1 MSSLP
6 TLLPNKAPTEGRN
19 CYRYRFVFFV
29 CRADMLFRGGR
40 KVMIA
45 GEKSN
50 DGGGESVR
58 FFTLTVMVSFF
69 NMFLCLSHAF

>member
-29 CRADMLFRGGR
+29 CRADMLFRGGEESNDSR
-40 KVMIA
+40 
-45 GEKSN
+45 GEK
-50 DGGGESVR
+50 
-58 FFTLTVMVSFF
+58 
-69 NMFLCLSHAF
+69 